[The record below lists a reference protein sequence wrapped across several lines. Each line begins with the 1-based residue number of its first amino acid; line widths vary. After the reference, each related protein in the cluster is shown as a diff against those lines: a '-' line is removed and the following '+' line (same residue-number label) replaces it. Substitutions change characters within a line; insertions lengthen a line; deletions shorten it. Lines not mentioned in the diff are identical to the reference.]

1 LDEITFQYLFLYLY
15 ILSLHLSVNCFK
27 ILLMRKISI
36 VAAIVLFI
44 LIVASSVYVVRWRA
58 QNDLSKVQQDSLLLA
73 DIPPPIPPAMLYGFI
88 EDSFQIKTFKV
99 SRNQNLAEILLHQN
113 VDYKTINALAEK
125 SREVFDVRR
134 IRVGNPYT
142 VFYSRDTLMTPLWLV
157 YEINN
162 IDYLVMQLT
171 DSFNVF
177 MDQKEV
183 SYERKTGMGVI
194 ESSLWNTITENN
206 LNPMLAIELSE
217 IYAWTVDFFGIEKG
231 DYFKVV
237 YDESFVDSV
246 SVGIEAIHAAYFMH
260 KGRPYYAFR
269 YQQDSLWNFFDEAG
283 NSLRKAFLKAPLKFS
298 RISSRFSNSR
308 FHPILK
314 IYRSHHGVDYAAP
327 SGTPVYALGDGTIT
341 RRSWDPKGGGN
352 YIKIRHNSVY
362 TTVYMH
368 LSGFAKGLRQ
378 GDFVRQGDLIGY
390 VGKTGLATGPHLD
403 FRVFKNGK
411 AIDPLKMEAPP
422 VKPIDSAAMAPY
434 IEFIRPLKEELDA
447 IANTEGDSVAVA
459 ESIDVQVVQE

>member
-1 LDEITFQYLFLYLY
+1 
-15 ILSLHLSVNCFK
+15 
-27 ILLMRKISI
+27 MRKISI

-44 LIVASSVYVVRWRA
+44 LIVASSVYVVRWRT
-58 QNDLSKVQQDSLLLA
+58 QNDLSQAQQDSLLLA

-99 SRNQNLAEILLHQN
+99 ARNQNLAEMLLRQN
-113 VDYKTINALAEK
+113 VDYQIINTLAEK
-125 SREVFDVRR
+125 SREVFDVRH
-134 IRVGNPYT
+134 IRVGNPYS

-157 YEINN
+157 YEIDN

-171 DSFNVF
+171 DSLNVF
-177 MDQKEV
+177 RDQKVV
-183 SYERKTGMGVI
+183 SYERRRGMGVI

-246 SVGIEAIHAAYFMH
+246 SVGIESIHAAYFMH

-269 YQQDSLWNFFDEAG
+269 YQQDSLWSFFDEAG

-308 FHPILK
+308 FHPVLK
-314 IYRSHHGVDYAAP
+314 IYRAHHGVDYAAP

-341 RRSWDPKGGGN
+341 RRGWDPKGGGN

-362 TTVYMH
+362 TTEYMH
-368 LSGFAKGLRQ
+368 LSGFAKGLHQ
-378 GDFVRQGDLIGY
+378 GDFVRQSDLIGY

-422 VKPIDSAAMAPY
+422 VKPIDSVAMASY

-447 IANTEGDSVAVA
+447 IVDTEDDLEAVDDSIA
-459 ESIDVQVVQE
+459 VQVMQE